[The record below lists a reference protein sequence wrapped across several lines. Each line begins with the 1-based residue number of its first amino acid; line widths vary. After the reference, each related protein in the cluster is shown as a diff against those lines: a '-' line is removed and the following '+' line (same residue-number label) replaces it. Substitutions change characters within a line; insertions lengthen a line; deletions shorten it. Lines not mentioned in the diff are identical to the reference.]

1 MLAVFRRVAGMLAVG
16 ESEAEDADVVVL
28 AHVNLQ
34 VVVSVGLRAAP
45 CAVEEGAGISVEE
58 VCDGALARFLR
69 VRTQVVRCRSVCGL
83 QRHPFRIQ
91 SAVVFQCPR
100 RHLCQQGFGVG
111 DEFLQPV
118 PQGSFAPLAIASAS
132 ASYAVCSKAV
142 SAAFSSAVPSVSV
155 RFAWSRAS
163 AAVAIDGYL
172 PQFVV
177 CCVFSLRVG
186 AYSAAGKVFIHIP
199 SVQCTFQTVYSGCQF
214 RLGRHRRQQ
223 AED

>member
-1 MLAVFRRVAGMLAVG
+1 MLAIG
-16 ESEAEDADVVVL
+16 ESEAEDADTVVL

-34 VVVSVGLRAAP
+34 VVAPRRLRTAP
-45 CAVEEGAGISVEE
+45 GAVEIRAGIAVEE
-58 VCDGALARFLR
+58 VCNRSLARFLG

-100 RHLCQQGFGVG
+100 HHLRQQGFGVG

-118 PQGSFAPLAIASAS
+118 PQGSLCPVVTASAS